1 MIRGLIHQ
9 IDMKILSVF
18 ASNNRTSKYIKENMI
33 ELKEKMHRIVR
44 DFILFC

>member
-1 MIRGLIHQ
+1 
-9 IDMKILSVF
+9 MKILSVF
-18 ASNNRTSKYIKENMI
+18 ASNNRASKYIKKNVI